1 MVITFG
7 FNMFMFGYDFSGGV
21 FDEIFFGESS
31 GCFIGNLF
39 PYLLYHFLLYRLV
52 KQTFEII

>member
-31 GCFIGNLF
+31 GCFTPFYI
-39 PYLLYHFLLYRLV
+39 YYEV
-52 KQTFEII
+52 KCRPGGSASLKCN